1 MLFHSKELKHI
12 EGAKIFAARSLQ
24 FPHKIYSSGAT
35 NTLMNPTPQFEEL
48 AIALITSNP
57 NPSHFTP
64 DFLFGSGIVPEHW
77 QLAQPPEGDSHKTT
91 ITFTNGAIASFHN
104 GMVTFSETLS
114 AKSVSEVKAP
124 AIAGKYADTL
134 PNIDCQFV
142 EINPSIF
149 LTFEGGNKSLENHY
163 IPTALLTAGEWLEFG
178 STPVRS
184 TLQLAYTVGHRQ
196 LNLKIDD
203 ILLRGSDNKPE
214 FAALF
219 SGNFS
224 YPLTGNTPGQRLQQ
238 LHRLVD
244 NWSQDLKVFREL
256 VKGRFLG
263 ISVN

>member
-1 MLFHSKELKHI
+1 MKPI
-12 EGAKIFAARSLQ
+12 
-24 FPHKIYSSGAT
+24 
-35 NTLMNPTPQFEEL
+35 PQFEEL
-48 AIALITSNP
+48 AIALIASNL
-57 NPSHFTP
+57 NPTHFTP

-77 QLAQPPEGDSHKTT
+77 QLAKPPEGDPHMTT

-104 GMVTFSETLS
+104 GIVTFSETLS
-114 AKSVSEVKAP
+114 AKTASDVKIP

-149 LTFEGGNKSLENHY
+149 LTFEGGNKSLQNHY
-163 IPTALLTAGEWLEFG
+163 ISTALLTPGEWLEFG

-203 ILLRGSDNKPE
+203 ISLQGSDNQPE

-219 SGNFS
+219 SGKFS
-224 YPLTGNTPGQRLQQ
+224 YQIAGNTPDRLSQH
-238 LHRLVD
+238 LHRLLN
-244 NWSQDLKVFREL
+244 NWSNDIKIFREL
-256 VKGRFLG
+256 VLGRFLD